1 MNTRLTKT
9 LGIAGL
15 ALLGMHGSWTLAGN
29 NPEVRYSDRGR
40 VISSTPVYEEVN
52 NPRRDCWTERVGE
65 SRETVR
71 DRSYGG
77 AIIGGLVGGI
87 LGNQIGK
94 GSGRKAAAVLGATT
108 GAIVGNNVDN
118 DGERYVER
126 SYPREVERCRSVD
139 HWTREV
145 VGYDVVYRYQ
155 GREYT
160 TFMTRE
166 PGDEVKL
173 NVNHSV
179 ADY

>member
-15 ALLGMHGSWTLAGN
+15 ALLGLQGSAALAGN
-29 NPEVRYSDRGR
+29 NPEVRFSDRGR

-52 NPRRDCWTERVGE
+52 TPRRDCWTERVGE

-139 HWTREV
+139 HWTRTV

-155 GREYT
+155 GREYS
-160 TFMTRE
+160 TFMARD
-166 PGDEVKL
+166 PGAEVKL
-173 NVNHSV
+173 QVNLSV
-179 ADY
+179 AEY